1 MDLRIQTVHFNA
13 DKKLIEFIEK
23 KLTKIEKMWDAIQA
37 FEVTLKL
44 DNDESA
50 ANKVVDIRVLV
61 PGVDIISRKQ
71 SPSFEEAVDG
81 LIDVLQRQVIKA
93 KEKKKEI

>member
-37 FEVTLKL
+37 FEVTLKI
-44 DNDESA
+44 DKDEAS
-50 ANKVVDIRVLV
+50 ANKVVDIKVIV
-61 PGVDIISRKQ
+61 PGADIVSRKQ
-71 SPSFEEAVDG
+71 SPTFEEAVDL